1 MQRVCLALPTMRP
14 CPDTIAELAEEA
26 AYAVENFGVEVHL
39 LVLDT
44 NDDAGFARNA
54 GAVAAIEP
62 TPGVVVHHL
71 GEARQREFLRRV
83 AERSGAADPDLLLD
97 LMLPRAVAY
106 GSCVNRL
113 FLGAAALGCTSAHLR
128 NDDAD
133 FQVVDGRKVFPIH
146 HELLSI
152 GRPAREAAAVVSRS
166 LLDPADADKPVML
179 VSGSF
184 IGELNVDIGE
194 IHELD
199 PAVYRDVV
207 RLWTPPVWSEEER
220 DAMVDVSFKGA
231 GSEPFSTDES
241 VLGVPDIWDVY
252 MCNIALDHRAYEAL
266 PLLPSTETI
275 GSDYA
280 LLHALVHSRLPGVV
294 HNRHIVNYYTPER
307 RTGSGFVAYQ
317 LRFVKFLLSML
328 YLYPVYGGMIDLGR
342 DLLDERHGL
351 RVEPLLDLV
360 RGSVDWDQAG
370 NEHCLDVLDRSYRK
384 LGGKYAELADVVAQ
398 RRRQLLDEA
407 REDAE
412 RWAVLIGSWA
422 SLVAASRAEGLGA
435 AAEALGTASEGLGAA
450 AEALGTASDGL
461 GASAD
466 GRGTAA
472 EVAAG

>member
-14 CPDTIAELAEEA
+14 CAATIADLAEEA
-26 AYAVENFGVEVHL
+26 AYAVATFDVEVHL
-39 LVLDT
+39 LILDT
-44 NDDAGFARNA
+44 TDAAGFAENA
-54 GAVAAIEP
+54 GAVSALAP

-71 GEARQREFLRRV
+71 GEAQQREFLHRV
-83 AERSGAADPDLLLD
+83 AERSGAPDPELLLD
-97 LMLPRAVAY
+97 LMLPQAVAY

-133 FQVVDGRKVFPIH
+133 FQVRDGRKVFPIH

-152 GRPAREAAAVVSRS
+152 GRPAGEAAAGVSRS
-166 LLDPADADKPVML
+166 ELDPADADKPVML

-184 IGELNVDIGE
+184 IGELNVDISE

-207 RLWTPPVWSEEER
+207 RLWTPPVWSEEDR

-231 GSEPFSTDES
+231 GAEPFGTDHS

-252 MCNIALDHRAYEAL
+252 MCNIALDHRAYEVL
-266 PLLPSTETI
+266 PLLPSIETI

-280 LLHALVHSRLPGVV
+280 LLHAMVHSRLPGVT
-294 HNRHIVNYYTPER
+294 HNRHIVNYYTSER
-307 RTGSGFVAYQ
+307 RTGAGFVSYQ
-317 LRFVKFLLSML
+317 MRFVKFLLSML

-342 DLLDERHGL
+342 GMLDERHGL
-351 RVEPLLDLV
+351 KVEPILGLV
-360 RGSVDWDQAG
+360 RGSVDWDRAG

-384 LGGKYAELADVVAQ
+384 LGGKYAELADVVAG

-407 REDAE
+407 QEDAE
-412 RWAVLIGSWA
+412 RWVVLMEAWA
-422 SLVAASRAEGLGA
+422 ALVAAARAEGIGGGA
-435 AAEALGTASEGLGAA
+435 EGIAARAEGIGGGAEGIGA
-450 AEALGTASDGL
+450 RAEGI
-461 GASAD
+461 GA
-466 GRGTAA
+466 GA
-472 EVAAG
+472 EEPAE

>member
-14 CPDTIAELAEEA
+14 CPDTIVDLAEEA
-26 AYAVENFGVEVHL
+26 AYAVATFGVEVHL

-44 NDDAGFARNA
+44 TDAAGFAKNA
-54 GAVAAIEP
+54 DAVASLAP
-62 TPGVVVHHL
+62 TPGVFVHHL
-71 GEARQREFLRRV
+71 GNTQQREFLHRV
-83 AERSGAADPDLLLD
+83 AVRSGAPDPELLLD
-97 LMLPRAVAY
+97 LMLPQAVAY

-128 NDDAD
+128 NDDFD
-133 FQVVDGRKVFPIH
+133 FQVVDGRKMFPIH
-146 HELLSI
+146 QELLSI
-152 GRPAREAAAVVSRS
+152 GRPAGEAVAGVSRS
-166 LLDPADADKPVML
+166 ELDPADADKPVML

-199 PAVYRDVV
+199 PAVYREVV
-207 RLWTPPVWSEEER
+207 RLWAPPVWSEEEK

-231 GSEPFSTDES
+231 GSETFGTDDS

-252 MCNIALDHRAYEAL
+252 MCNVALDHRAYEVL

-280 LLHALVHSRLPGVV
+280 LLHALVHARLPGVV

-307 RTGSGFVAYQ
+307 RIGAGFVSYQ

-342 DLLDERHGL
+342 GLLDERHGL
-351 RVEPLLDLV
+351 KVEPILDLV
-360 RGSVDWDQAG
+360 RGSVDWDRAG

-384 LGGKYAELADVVAQ
+384 LGGKYAELADVVAG
-398 RRRQLLDEA
+398 RRQQLLDEA
-407 REDAE
+407 KEDAE
-412 RWAVLIGSWA
+412 RWAVLIDAWA
-422 SLVAASRAEGLGA
+422 GMAAAARAEGLRPGVDGA
-435 AAEALGTASEGLGAA
+435 AG
-450 AEALGTASDGL
+450 
-461 GASAD
+461 
-466 GRGTAA
+466 
-472 EVAAG
+472 

>member
-14 CPDTIAELAEEA
+14 CPETIAELAEEA
-26 AYAVENFGVEVHL
+26 AYAVATFGVEVHL

-44 NDDAGFARNA
+44 TDAAEFAQNA
-54 GAVAAIEP
+54 AAVAALEP

-71 GEARQREFLRRV
+71 GEAQQRKFLRRV
-83 AERSGAADPDLLLD
+83 AERTGAADPELLLD

-113 FLGAAALGCTSAHLR
+113 FLAAAALGCTSAHLR

-152 GRPAREAAAVVSRS
+152 GRPAGEAVAGVSRS
-166 LLDPADADKPVML
+166 ALDPADADKPVML

-184 IGELNVDIGE
+184 IGELCVDIGE
-194 IHELD
+194 IHALD
-199 PAVYRDVV
+199 PAVYREVV
-207 RLWTPPVWSEEER
+207 RLWAPPVWSEEEK

-231 GSEPFSTDES
+231 GSEPFGADDS

-252 MCNIALDHRAYEAL
+252 MCNTALDHRAYEAL

-280 LLHALVHSRLPGVV
+280 LLHALVHARLPGVT

-307 RTGSGFVAYQ
+307 RTGAGFVSYQ

-342 DLLDERHGL
+342 ALLDERHGL
-351 RVEPLLDLV
+351 RVEPILDLV
-360 RGSVDWDQAG
+360 RGSVDRDRSG
-370 NEHCLDVLDRSYRK
+370 NEHCLDVLDRCYRK
-384 LGGKYAELADVVAQ
+384 LGGKYAELADVVAG
-398 RRRQLLDEA
+398 RRQQLLDEA
-407 REDAE
+407 RADAE
-412 RWAVLIGSWA
+412 RWAVLIEAWA
-422 SLVAASRAEGLGA
+422 ALVAAARAEGIGP
-435 AAEALGTASEGLGAA
+435 
-450 AEALGTASDGL
+450 
-461 GASAD
+461 
-466 GRGTAA
+466 R
-472 EVAAG
+472 AAGSEPRAEGPGA

>member
-26 AYAVENFGVEVHL
+26 AYAVANFRVEVHL
-39 LVLDT
+39 LILDT
-44 NDDAGFARNA
+44 TDAVGFAENA
-54 GAVAAIEP
+54 GAVAALEP

-83 AERSGAADPDLLLD
+83 SERSGAADPELLLD

-152 GRPAREAAAVVSRS
+152 GRPAGEAVAGVSRS
-166 LLDPADADKPVML
+166 ELEPADADKPVML

-231 GSEPFSTDES
+231 GSEPFGTDES

-252 MCNIALDHRAYEAL
+252 MCNIALDHRAYEVL

-307 RTGSGFVAYQ
+307 RTGDGFVSYQ
-317 LRFVKFLLSML
+317 MRFVKFLLSML

-342 DLLDERHGL
+342 GLLDERNGL
-351 RVEPLLDLV
+351 KVGPILDLA
-360 RGSVDWDQAG
+360 RGSVDWDRAG
-370 NEHCLDVLDRSYRK
+370 NVHCLDVLDRSYRK
-384 LGGKYAELADVVAQ
+384 LGGKYAELADVVAG
-398 RRRQLLDEA
+398 RREQLLDEA
-407 REDAE
+407 RRDAE
-412 RWAVLIGSWA
+412 RWAVLIEAWA
-422 SLVAASRAEGLGA
+422 PMVAAARAEGLDAHPSGPDGA
-435 AAEALGTASEGLGAA
+435 GAGTDSP
-450 AEALGTASDGL
+450 
-461 GASAD
+461 AD
-466 GRGTAA
+466 GTEAPAR
-472 EVAAG
+472 

>member
-1 MQRVCLALPTMRP
+1 MQRICLALPTMRP
-14 CPDTIAELAEEA
+14 CPETITDLAEEA
-26 AYAVENFGVEVHL
+26 AYAVATFGVEVHL

-44 NDDAGFARNA
+44 TDAADFARNA
-54 GAVAAIEP
+54 GAVAALAP

-83 AERSGAADPDLLLD
+83 AERSGAADPELLLD

-128 NDDAD
+128 NDDFD
-133 FQVVDGRKVFPIH
+133 YQVVDGRKMFPIH

-152 GRPAREAAAVVSRS
+152 GRPAGEAVTGVTRS
-166 LLDPADADKPVML
+166 ELDPADADKPVML

-194 IHELD
+194 ILELD
-199 PAVYRDVV
+199 PAVYREVV
-207 RLWTPPVWSEEER
+207 RLWTPPVWSQEER
-220 DAMVDVSFKGA
+220 DAMVDVSFKGD
-231 GSEPFSTDES
+231 SEPFGTDES

-252 MCNIALDHRAYEAL
+252 MCNIALDHRAYEVL
-266 PLLPSTETI
+266 PLLPSIETI

-280 LLHALVHSRLPGVV
+280 LLHAMVHSGMPGVV

-307 RTGSGFVAYQ
+307 RTGAGFVSYQ

-342 DLLDERHGL
+342 GLLDERHGL
-351 RVEPLLDLV
+351 RVEPVLDLV
-360 RGSVDWDQAG
+360 RGSVDWDRAG

-384 LGGKYAELADVVAQ
+384 LGGKYAELADVVAG

-407 REDAE
+407 RADAE
-412 RWAVLIGSWA
+412 RWAVLVEAWA
-422 SLVAASRAEGLGA
+422 ALVAASRAEGLGA
-435 AAEALGTASEGLGAA
+435 ASEGPA
-450 AEALGTASDGL
+450 
-461 GASAD
+461 
-466 GRGTAA
+466 R
-472 EVAAG
+472 

>member
-14 CPDTIAELAEEA
+14 CPGTIVDLAEEA
-26 AYAVENFGVEVHL
+26 AYAVATFGVEVHL

-44 NDDAGFARNA
+44 TDAAGFAKNA
-54 GAVAAIEP
+54 DAVASLAP
-62 TPGVVVHHL
+62 TPGVFVHHL
-71 GEARQREFLRRV
+71 GNEQQREFLRGV
-83 AERSGAADPDLLLD
+83 AERSGGADPALLLD
-97 LMLPRAVAY
+97 LMLPDAVAY

-128 NDDAD
+128 NDDFD
-133 FQVVDGRKVFPIH
+133 YQVVDGRKMFPIH

-152 GRPAREAAAVVSRS
+152 GRPAGEAVAGVSRS
-166 LLDPADADKPVML
+166 ELDPADADKPVML

-199 PAVYRDVV
+199 PAVYREIV
-207 RLWTPPVWSEEER
+207 RLWTPPVWPEEDR

-231 GSEPFSTDES
+231 GAESFSSDES

-252 MCNIALDHRAYEAL
+252 MCNIALDHRAYEVL
-266 PLLPSTETI
+266 PLLPSIETI
-275 GSDYA
+275 GCDYA

-294 HNRHIVNYYTPER
+294 HKRHIVNYYTPER
-307 RTGSGFVAYQ
+307 RIGAGFISYQ

-342 DLLDERHGL
+342 GLLDERHEL
-351 RVEPLLDLV
+351 KVEPIVDLV
-360 RGSVDWDQAG
+360 RGSVDWDRAG

-384 LGGKYAELADVVAQ
+384 LGGKYAELADVVAGQ
-398 RRRQLLDEA
+398 RQRLLDEA

-412 RWAVLIGSWA
+412 RWAVLVESWA
-422 SLVAASRAEGLGA
+422 GMVAAARAEGLRVG
-435 AAEALGTASEGLGAA
+435 
-450 AEALGTASDGL
+450 
-461 GASAD
+461 AD
-466 GRGTAA
+466 G
-472 EVAAG
+472 

>member
-14 CPDTIAELAEEA
+14 CPETIAELAEEA
-26 AYAVENFGVEVHL
+26 AYAVATFGVEVHL

-44 NDDAGFARNA
+44 TDAAEFAQNA
-54 GAVAAIEP
+54 AAVAALEP

-71 GEARQREFLRRV
+71 GEAQQRKFLRRV
-83 AERSGAADPDLLLD
+83 AERSGAADPELLLD

-113 FLGAAALGCTSAHLR
+113 FLAAAALGCTSAHLR

-146 HELLSI
+146 HELLSV
-152 GRPAREAAAVVSRS
+152 GRPAGEAVAGVSRS
-166 LLDPADADKPVML
+166 ALDPADADKPVML

-184 IGELNVDIGE
+184 IGELCVDISE
-194 IHELD
+194 IHALD
-199 PAVYRDVV
+199 PAVYREVV
-207 RLWTPPVWSEEER
+207 RLWAPPVWSEEEK

-231 GSEPFSTDES
+231 GSEPFGADDS
-241 VLGVPDIWDVY
+241 VLSVPDIWDVY
-252 MCNIALDHRAYEAL
+252 MCNTALDHRAYEAL

-280 LLHALVHSRLPGVV
+280 LLHALVHARLPGVT

-307 RTGSGFVAYQ
+307 RTGAGFVSYQ

-342 DLLDERHGL
+342 ALLDERHGL

-360 RGSVDWDQAG
+360 RGSVDRDRSG
-370 NEHCLDVLDRSYRK
+370 NEHCLDVLDRCYRK
-384 LGGKYAELADVVAQ
+384 LGGKYAELADVVAG
-398 RRRQLLDEA
+398 RRQQLLDEA
-407 REDAE
+407 RADAE
-412 RWAVLIGSWA
+412 RWAVLIEAWA
-422 SLVAASRAEGLGA
+422 ALVAAARAEGIGP
-435 AAEALGTASEGLGAA
+435 
-450 AEALGTASDGL
+450 
-461 GASAD
+461 
-466 GRGTAA
+466 R
-472 EVAAG
+472 AAGSEPRAEGPGA